1 MSKKQQL
8 IDFVLGNDFIVKPSL
23 RNQFEL
29 MLNDAICESSSN
41 WISVNER
48 LPEIDTA
55 DEWNKQNKITK
66 NVICWS
72 KEWGMRF
79 GRYFYLNEFWT
90 IDGVHSSNGIRVEYW
105 TEVKPPIQ

>member
-48 LPEIDTA
+48 LPE
-55 DEWNKQNKITK
+55 K
-66 NVICWS
+66 NRI
-72 KEWGMRF
+72 F
-79 GRYFYLNEFWT
+79 AFW
-90 IDGVHSSNGIRVEYW
+90 I
-105 TEVKPPIQ
+105 